1 MIDNE
6 YVCELSLD
14 LDYELLTQIALSS
27 NSEPGLQ
34 GHQRNVMHYEYLK
47 SLQSKYTILGSLWN
61 VYTFRPNNGLG
72 PHIDA
77 KRLTT
82 LNIPIIG
89 TTESITR
96 FYKFSENP
104 NKEFIPTQ
112 ALYRIEQP
120 GPEVFNFVLL
130 KPTLIN
136 TAIPHSALAGNV
148 TRHIISWSI
157 PTLSFGEA
165 KDYFKSMSVC

>member
-6 YVCELSLD
+6 YACELELD
-14 LDYELLTQIALSS
+14 LDYKLLTQIALSS
-27 NSEPGLQ
+27 NSEPDLQ
-34 GHQRNVMHYEYLK
+34 GHQRKVIHYEYLK
-47 SLQSKYTILGSLWN
+47 SLQSKYTILGGLWN
-61 VYTFRPNNGLG
+61 VYTFRPNSGLD
-72 PHIDA
+72 PHVDA

-82 LNIPIIG
+82 LNIPIEG

-96 FYKFSENP
+96 FYELPENS

-157 PTLSFGEA
+157 PTLSFDEA
-165 KDYFKSMSVC
+165 KAYFKSMGVC